1 MSLDPI
7 SGTSTVRDASYL
19 VGDPADSRPVPF
31 HATGDVRADP
41 VRASPVSQ
49 VAPASSTPTELRAHA
64 LIAEDV
70 YADSPNPPEGFR
82 VASEADLRALNLTRS
97 LLVGADFRA
106 RVYATGEGASTEYV
120 VAFRGSQSLG
130 DWIAN
135 VQQGA
140 GIDSAHYRAALAIGE
155 RIGRSDLAG
164 QTSFTGHSLGGGL
177 ASAAAIASGRPADT
191 FNAAGLHNDTIADA
205 NAIREANGAASEAQV
220 DAWYVD
226 GEVLSVLQNG
236 GDRVIGGA
244 IGRFFGG
251 FLGPVGGL
259 AGGIGGAAVADMP
272 EAYGTPHVLDASAPL
287 GKNWFDGI
295 NPVDRHGMDW
305 VLHNLPR

>member
-1 MSLDPI
+1 MSVAPI
-7 SGTSTVRDASYL
+7 ASISTVHSANRGAA
-19 VGDPADSRPVPF
+19 DPQPAPSNEPS
-31 HATGDVRADP
+31 GIRADP
-41 VRASPVSQ
+41 VQAAPALEP
-49 VAPASSTPTELRAHA
+49 APASSTPEELRAHA
-64 LIAEDV
+64 LLAEDV
-70 YADSPNPPEGFR
+70 YADAPNPPEGYR
-82 VASEADLRALNLTRS
+82 VASEADLRALNLDPT
-97 LLVGADFRA
+97 LLTDGDFRA

-130 DWIAN
+130 DWVAN

-155 RIGRSDLAG
+155 RIGRSDVAG

-205 NAIREANGAASEAQV
+205 NAIREANGTATEAQV

-251 FLGPVGGL
+251 FLGPAGGL

-272 EAYGTPHVLDASAPL
+272 EAYGTPHVLDASAPV
-287 GKNWFDGI
+287 GKNWLDGI

-305 VLHNLPR
+305 VLHNLPC